1 MRKAGERFLF
11 WLVIVIILV
20 GSLYGIYRAI
30 NTPEEIPLPN
40 ELTDEDWIQ
49 GNPEASITII
59 EYSDFQCPAC
69 SYFYDL
75 MEDVVAE
82 FGNHIKFA
90 YRHFPL
96 KSIHDKAALAAQ
108 ATEAAGLQ
116 NKFWEMYREVF
127 DNQKIWSSMSPE
139 DAENEFVKY
148 AADLDL
154 DQKQFIND
162 LHSSKVENL
171 VEVEYQSAVDGG
183 LNSTPSFFFNGE
195 KISNP
200 RNLDEFRT
208 LIRQA
213 LEEVNT

>member
-11 WLVIVIILV
+11 WLVLVVILV
-20 GSLYGIYRAI
+20 GSLYGLYRAVSS
-30 NTPEEIPLPN
+30 PEDIPLPN
-40 ELTDEDWIQ
+40 ELTAEDWIQ
-49 GNPEASITII
+49 GNPDAQITII

-69 SYFYDL
+69 VYFHAL

-108 ATEAAGLQ
+108 AAEAAGIQ
-116 NKFWEMYREVF
+116 NKFWEMYKEVF
-127 DNQKIWSSMSPE
+127 DNQTIWSSMSPE
-139 DAENEFVKY
+139 DAENEFIKY
-148 AADLDL
+148 AADLNL
-154 DQKQFIND
+154 DQKQFIDD
-162 LHSSKVENL
+162 LHSSKVEAL
-171 VEVEYQSAVDGG
+171 VEAEYKSAIEGG
-183 LNSTPSFFFNGE
+183 INSTPTFFMNGE
-195 KISNP
+195 RISNP
-200 RNLDEFRT
+200 QNLEKFRT